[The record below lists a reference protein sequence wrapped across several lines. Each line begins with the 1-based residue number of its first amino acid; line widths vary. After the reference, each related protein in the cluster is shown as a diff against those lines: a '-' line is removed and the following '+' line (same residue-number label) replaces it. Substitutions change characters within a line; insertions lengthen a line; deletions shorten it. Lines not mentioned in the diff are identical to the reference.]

1 MRFRE
6 EEVVEKLLPAI
17 RFLLVGELRRRGW
30 NQARIAASLD
40 LSQAAIS
47 KYLRRRFRPDPRFLA
62 HPEVR
67 GAVGEVAKGMA
78 AGALGAMEA
87 LDRFEGLIRRLE
99 AQGDLPARPG
109 SESVEEERVLNSL
122 RRGAR
127 LLERESAVV
136 ALLPHVGSNL
146 AMALPGAGSRAE
158 VAAFPGR
165 INELRG
171 AARPPGEPEFGASRH
186 VAEVVL
192 GAHRARPAVR
202 AAMNVAAR
210 PEVLAAAKG
219 LGWALEEFRADY
231 EGRGDRIHALL
242 KRRKRAPD
250 LLYHKGA
257 HGIEPMAYLL
267 GTDGEAVAKRA
278 VELAGRV
285 GAQAYL

>member
-6 EEVVEKLLPAI
+6 EEVVENLLPAI
-17 RFLLVGELRRRGW
+17 RLLLVEELRRRGW
-30 NQARIAASLD
+30 NQARIAESLG

-47 KYLRRRFRPDPRFLA
+47 KYLRRQLRPDPRFLN

-67 GAVGEVAKGMA
+67 RATGDVARGMA
-78 AGALGAMEA
+78 AGALGALEA
-87 LDRFEGLIRRLE
+87 LDLFEGLIRRLE
-99 AQGDLPARPG
+99 ARGDLPARPG
-109 SESVEEERVLNSL
+109 TEAVEEERVLHSL

-127 LLERESAVV
+127 LLEREPAVV

-146 AMALPGAGSRAE
+146 AMALPGARSRAE

-192 GAHRARPAVR
+192 GAHRARSAVR

-210 PEVLAAAKG
+210 PEVLAAARG
-219 LGWALEEFRADY
+219 LGWSLEEFKADY
-231 EGRGDRIHALL
+231 EGRSDRICELL
-242 KRRKRAPD
+242 KKRKRVPD

-257 HGIEPMAYLL
+257 HGIEPQAYLL
-267 GTDGEAVAKRA
+267 GRDAEEVAKRA
-278 VELAGRV
+278 VELAERV
-285 GAQAYL
+285 QK